1 MSQPQKDL
9 QIATE
14 PPLTAEQGLSVFR
27 DELRAGRQPEIERYL
42 YRTPHDCHPGLLE
55 KLLTAELQERQRR
68 GEPISVAGYISR
80 LPQFAAS
87 IPEIASRA
95 LDLAAR
101 ESWEEPG
108 PHDTTKVF
116 VAENPPAKPWPVAPG
131 PVPDEFPRGPG
142 IIQPLLA
149 AAPPLQISERPQPVA
164 KPSTES
170 LPTRVGKY
178 EVVRQLGKG
187 GFGAV
192 YLCHDPDLDDEV
204 AVKVLRPEK
213 NTDNLLK
220 TLRDEGR
227 KSRQLHNRGARVVP
241 VLDTGTDQFG
251 SPFMVMKFMQ
261 GGALSEQLRK
271 RGAHTWQEAVQI
283 IVDLARTLAILH
295 AEDIYH
301 RDIKPLNILLDDRG
315 QPHLADFG
323 LAARIES
330 LESDGSGHSPGYAS
344 PEQVLYGPS
353 RIDGRSDLYSLGVV
367 FYELLTGKLPVEYQR
382 RVKGDYER
390 RVSDPGIV
398 IPPVRQRK
406 PEVPEAVAA
415 LCERC
420 LKWDRTERPQAAAD
434 LVEALGRFQP
444 IQTSGYDRSTHQPS
458 LSDRSRLYGLVVLTV
473 TVIGGLGLIWHV
485 PRPLQTAAPLEVQ
498 GQVTVGTPPIDQ
510 LLNFK
515 SEVRLT
521 TNQSD
526 HGQDLVIKDPDSPA
540 VTIIAAR
547 EMLFCMGS
555 VPNDSNRHVLSGRL
569 LLNNQALL
577 TGTEKIG
584 LFFGLKSRIE
594 ARQGSAGELKREFYV
609 IAFEKHLG
617 DGHQLT
623 VILYRCVQY
632 AHQPIQYARVAT
644 LKDRI
649 DTGAAFDMAVEWHTD
664 TIKKLSIG
672 GSDLI
677 VSNSKGYAG
686 VTDSSLG
693 LEGEFGLLAK
703 ESMFQITLDG
713 AVVDR

>member
-14 PPLTAEQGLSVFR
+14 PPLTAEQCLSVFR

-149 AAPPLQISERPQPVA
+149 AAPPLQLSERPQPVA

-227 KSRQLHNRGARVVP
+227 KSRQLHNKGARVVP

-283 IVDLARTLAILH
+283 IADLARTLAILH

-390 RVSDPGIV
+390 RVSDPGLV

-420 LKWDRTERPQAAAD
+420 LKWDRTERTQAAAD
-434 LVEALGRFQP
+434 LVNHIQNLPVPGKQKPTTSNGILPWVHSHQKVLSISAVPLLLLLLWCASP
-444 IQTSGYDRSTHQPS
+444 IMRAVDRQNNPEPI
-458 LSDRSRLYGLVVLTV
+458 LAPPNTV
-473 TVIGGLGLIWHV
+473 TAI
-485 PRPLQTAAPLEVQ
+485 TALERS
-498 GQVTVGTPPIDQ
+498 VGTKPYILDRTDPA
-510 LLNFK
+510 K
-515 SEVRLT
+515 RSETPVYH
-521 TNQSD
+521 NS
-526 HGQDLVIKDPDSPA
+526 KPA
-540 VTIIAAR
+540 VTLDTLATNTLFLGEMTKANSSLILSADITNFQGDAGLFLGREIAVSKFA
-547 EMLFCMGS
+547 
-555 VPNDSNRHVLSGRL
+555 DLSGL
-569 LLNNQALL
+569 PTKAYTMVVL
-577 TGTEKIG
+577 
-584 LFFGLKSRIE
+584 RIE
-594 ARQGSAGELKREFYV
+594 GEQCRLQRIELPAPNSADRDIVIEPGGELDLKPPTSPVHLKIVVTHGKLESVQVNNTFMQIGSNFQRQLQANTACGLY
-609 IAFEKHLG
+609 IRKGRADFENVSL
-617 DGHQLT
+617 L
-623 VILYRCVQY
+623 
-632 AHQPIQYARVAT
+632 
-644 LKDRI
+644 I
-649 DTGAAFDMAVEWHTD
+649 D
-664 TIKKLSIG
+664 
-672 GSDLI
+672 
-677 VSNSKGYAG
+677 
-686 VTDSSLG
+686 
-693 LEGEFGLLAK
+693 
-703 ESMFQITLDG
+703 
-713 AVVDR
+713 